1 MYEIE
6 PQSLVFSGGKRC
18 RFPGDIAEIITFDD
32 AMVVRLVDNP
42 VSVLH
47 NVFGVDYR
55 GNILW
60 QIPQPVSFRV
70 EKPYVSVTTVG
81 GHVSAMNWDGHVVT
95 LHPKLGIILQEN
107 NSVYD
112 SSSSSR
118 RVPRPR
124 QWL

>member
-18 RFPGDIAEIITFDD
+18 RFPGDIAEIINFDD
-32 AMVVRLVDNP
+32 AMVVRLVDTP
-42 VSVLH
+42 ISILH

-60 QIPQPVSFRV
+60 QIPKPVSFRL

-81 GHVSAMNWDGHVVT
+81 GRVSAMNWDGHVVT
-95 LHPKLGIILQEN
+95 LHAKLGIILHEDYYL
-107 NSVYD
+107 YD
-112 SSSSSR
+112 DGSSSR
-118 RVPRPR
+118 RVPPPR